1 MVGNF
6 SLLAIAHRDHSP
18 LWITR
23 GRRPPCA
30 HATLAIAVARDDHND
45 ATVIDRFDPLI
56 GTVLDGKFLIE
67 VRLAT
72 GGFGAIYRARH
83 LASNRE
89 LAIKV
94 VHGRFASD
102 PSIVARFQRE
112 GATLTTLR
120 CPHTITAY
128 ELGETPDGT
137 LYMVMELLHGQS
149 LFDRYAARG
158 RFEWRRMVRIG
169 RAICASLSEAHA
181 LGIVHRDLKPTN
193 IHLERVGDDDDF
205 VKVLDFGIAKI
216 LQDSRFDSTDL
227 TSAGMMIGTLD
238 YMSPEQ
244 MVGGA
249 VTGASDIYT
258 LGIVM
263 YEMIAGRLPFPAAT
277 SASTALAAVL
287 KPAPPLSAF
296 AIIPVELERIVMRC
310 LERDLDRRYASI
322 DDVAA
327 ALDHVLGPADRGD
340 ATRPA
345 LVGDD
350 DATLIAK
357 TPVPRLQATPAPAP
371 AAPPAPEL
379 SVREIRAVRAR
390 TAPSTV
396 VDPTLFDPQLPPG
409 PFDAAS
415 SARDAFVRRAVWI
428 IVLSVAAAIGMF
440 AAMHL

>member
-1 MVGNF
+1 M
-6 SLLAIAHRDHSP
+6 
-18 LWITR
+18 
-23 GRRPPCA
+23 
-30 HATLAIAVARDDHND
+30 ARDEHND
-45 ATVIDRFDPLI
+45 QTVIDRVDPLI
-56 GTVLDGKFLIE
+56 GQVLDRKFLIE

-83 LASNRE
+83 LASNQE

-102 PSIVARFQRE
+102 RAVVARFQRE

-128 ELGETPDGT
+128 ELGESADGT

-149 LFDRYAARG
+149 LFDRYAAQG
-158 RFEWRRMVRIG
+158 RFEWRRMVRIA

-193 IHLERVGDDDDF
+193 IHLERVGDDADF

-216 LQDSRFDSTDL
+216 LQNSRFDSTDL

-244 MVGGA
+244 MVGGT

-277 SASTALAAVL
+277 SASSALSAVL

-296 AIIPVELERIVMRC
+296 AIIPLELERIVMRC
-310 LERDLDRRYASI
+310 LERALDRRYASI

-327 ALDHVLGPADRGD
+327 ALDHVLGPAERGD
-340 ATRPA
+340 ATRPVA
-345 LVGDD
+345 FVGDD
-350 DATLIAK
+350 DATQIAK
-357 TPVPRLQATPAPAP
+357 TPVPRLQPVHVEAP
-371 AAPPAPEL
+371 AAPPVAEL

-390 TAPSTV
+390 TSPSTV
-396 VDPTLFDPQLPPG
+396 VDPTLIDPQLGPG
-409 PFDAAS
+409 PFDATS

-440 AAMHL
+440 AAIHL